1 MGKKEQNI
9 ADKREKTN
17 FKSRKIRTK
26 KDHPPTYE
34 LGINFAA

>member
-26 KDHPPTYE
+26 DHPPTYE